1 MSPSSSYRLYRGR
14 RFRNFGFIQ
23 YKEHIITD
31 PNIYLDKEKKH
42 FVIGTVEEAK

>member
-1 MSPSSSYRLYRGR
+1 MPKGCLHHLHIDCTEDED
-14 RFRNFGFIQ
+14 F